1 MAEEG
6 TSPLPCGEG
15 PAHVAAA
22 RRMAALACAAA
33 AACAATMA
41 CRRATDAAA
50 CHGRRLKPVGFR
62 RWRLAGMAA
71 GGAMMVVA
79 RVPLTSFY
87 RGLETFNG
95 LATPFGGLIASS
107 CGWVVWQPSTGVC

>member
-1 MAEEG
+1 M
-6 TSPLPCGEG
+6 
-15 PAHVAAA
+15 AAA
-22 RRMAALACAAA
+22 RRMAAVACAAA

-62 RWRLAGMAA
+62 RWRLARMAA

-79 RVPLTSFY
+79 RVPITSFY

-95 LATPFGGLIASS
+95 LATPLRWSDCLLLWLGGLATLHW
-107 CGWVVWQPSTGVC
+107 GLLTLR